1 MRHSWDFCRAQDAY
15 PGRNERRSSNGG
27 RCFFTTALNLF
38 TKMEMLE
45 VIMAF
50 LFSLTVNVMT
60 Q

>member
-1 MRHSWDFCRAQDAY
+1 M
-15 PGRNERRSSNGG
+15 
-27 RCFFTTALNLF
+27 TALNLF

-50 LFSLTVNVMT
+50 LFSLTVNVMM